1 MGTKQF
7 IITMGLTASLIM
19 TGGWQG
25 TTEGQMVS
33 VTDPDSDLRGHHEIN
48 GDVGNETLLGEA
60 DLAEVVNPKENIQS
74 PSNSP
79 SPSMI
84 SAEKQSKKRKSDV
97 KFSLPVYKPPK
108 GIGAPGGRVGGGSRG
123 PSQDSLVLFALV
135 PNHLGLTLQEQPI
148 LYWYLSKPAR
158 HRLVLT
164 VNDERL
170 VKPILETT
178 LTTEPKQGIH
188 STRLQDYNIRLEL
201 DTEYQWFVEL
211 AVDADYPSK
220 NIVAGGRIQR
230 IIAPEGLLDR
240 LRNAEPQQVTAI
252 YSEAGLWYDALASI
266 SDLIDK
272 SDNGTQYRV
281 GRKALLEQVDLMEV
295 AKAEE
300 EVPPPGD
307 SLYWDNPEFRSIFA
321 NSLEQWEESQQ

>member
-19 TGGWQG
+19 TGGWMG
-25 TTEGQMVS
+25 TTEGQMLYVA
-33 VTDPDSDLRGHHEIN
+33 DPVSDLKGHHTMS

-60 DLAEVVNPKENIQS
+60 DLAEVVRPKDNIQS
-74 PSNSP
+74 HSNSP

-84 SAEKQSKKRKSDV
+84 STEKKSEKKKPDSR
-97 KFSLPVYKPPK
+97 FTLPVYKPPK

-123 PSQDSLVLFALV
+123 PKQDSLVLFALV

-148 LYWYLSKPAR
+148 LYWYLSKPTT

-178 LTTEPKQGIH
+178 LTTEPKRGIH

-201 DTEYQWFVEL
+201 DTEYRWFVEL

-230 IIAPEGLLDR
+230 IIAPEELLHR
-240 LRNAEPQQVTAI
+240 LRNAEPQQKTAI

-272 SDNGTQYRV
+272 SHDGTQYRE

-321 NSLEQWEESQQ
+321 NSLDQWEESQ

>member
-1 MGTKQF
+1 MSTKHLL
-7 IITMGLTASLIM
+7 ITMGVTASLIVI
-19 TGGWQG
+19 GGWRG
-25 TTEGQMVS
+25 TTEGQMLS
-33 VTDPDSDLRGHHEIN
+33 VTDPVSDLHGQQERPGSM
-48 GDVGNETLLGEA
+48 GNETLLGEA
-60 DLAEVVNPKENIQS
+60 GLGEVEHSKAKIPS

-84 SAEKQSKKRKSDV
+84 SDEKKTRKSRAGV
-97 KFSLPVYKPPK
+97 GFSLPVYKPPK

-123 PSQDSLVLFALV
+123 PDQDPLVLFALV

-148 LYWYLSKPAR
+148 LYWYLSKAAQ

-164 VNDERL
+164 VNEERL
-170 VKPILETT
+170 IKPILETT
-178 LTTEPKQGIH
+178 LTTEPKRGIH
-188 STRLQDYNIRLEL
+188 STRLQDFNIRLEL
-201 DTEYQWFVEL
+201 DTEYRWFVEL
-211 AVDADYPSK
+211 VVDADYPSK

-240 LRNAEPQQVTAI
+240 LRNAEPQQKTAI

-266 SDLIDK
+266 SDLIEK
-272 SDNGTQYRV
+272 SHNGTQYRE

-300 EVPPPGD
+300 DVPPPGD
-307 SLYWDNPEFRSIFA
+307 SFYWKNPEFRSIFA
-321 NSLEQWEESQQ
+321 NSLEQWEEAR